1 VSLRS
6 ERDKAVLE
14 AEFAY
19 DKLNGFA
26 AELEHQ
32 VSIVM
37 IFLLRI

>member
-14 AEFAY
+14 VEFAR
-19 DKLNGFA
+19 DRLNGFA

-32 VSIVM
+32 VPIV
-37 IFLLRI
+37 L